1 MKIIIKNCCVGNCG
15 KRKRY
20 YSKNSVVLNALE
32 ELLNEK
38 ESKSMHKFQVNRWQL
53 TSNVDPVFLGSILNG
68 FPVDST
74 FSKNSKSYNTN
85 VGFGIGVSYAVNKKP
100 TFRTGLNKM
109 NLSYDTNDFLFFT
122 GLQVKYTKN
131 ITPKASSRMIQIE
144 SASNRITNSTST
156 SELLPFKKY
165 IFYKK

>member
-1 MKIIIKNCCVGNCG
+1 
-15 KRKRY
+15 
-20 YSKNSVVLNALE
+20 
-32 ELLNEK
+32 
-38 ESKSMHKFQVNRWQL
+38 MHKSEVNRWQL
-53 TSNVDPVFLGSILNG
+53 TSNVDPVFLDSILNG

-85 VGFGIGVSYAVNKKP
+85 VGFKIGVSYAVNKKP
-100 TFRTGLNKM
+100 TVRTGLNKM
-109 NLSYDTNDFLFFT
+109 NLSYDTNDILFFT
-122 GLQVKYTKN
+122 GLQVKYMKN
-131 ITPKASSRMIQIE
+131 ITQKAMSRMIQIE